1 MFHHLAH
8 LLSQFW
14 QFPISPSRTWQRVEQ
29 PKSKP
34 TQPSYPS
41 RWTTLYLFHAPPIFE
56 RILVIKAVQLQFH
69 EVGKAIS
76 LYGDV
81 VHYGYSMNWTT
92 ETFGSN
98 ILDYLMFDDYDTAND
113 LINMALGEG
122 YIAEKHGAAGRRR
135 GSNSKPG
142 NEISVQLVTVFERK

>member
-1 MFHHLAH
+1 MYKTVTGLPKLNTHAIC
-8 LLSQFW
+8 
-14 QFPISPSRTWQRVEQ
+14 ISS
-29 PKSKP
+29 
-34 TQPSYPS
+34 SYDN
-41 RWTTLYLFHAPPIFE
+41 RL
-56 RILVIKAVQLQFH
+56 ILQTVKCNAICNDTSSINRELQLQLH
-69 EVGKAIS
+69 EVARAIS
-76 LYGDV
+76 IYGDV